1 MFMQKLLRG
10 SAIRKILK
18 DFFKQNVT
26 DFPDGRC
33 KGKKCIKMH
42 KVVNIWVCL
51 NELIK

>member
-33 KGKKCIKMH
+33 KGKNVLKCTK
-42 KVVNIWVCL
+42 L
-51 NELIK
+51 